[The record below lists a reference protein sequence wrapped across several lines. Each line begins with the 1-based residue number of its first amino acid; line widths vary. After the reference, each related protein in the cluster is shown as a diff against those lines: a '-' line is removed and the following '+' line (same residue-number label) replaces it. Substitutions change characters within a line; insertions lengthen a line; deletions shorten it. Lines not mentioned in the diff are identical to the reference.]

1 MFERSVKFMDIN
13 KKSKVNQLGRIRQCL
28 DEAGQMVDVFPVGEL
43 QALRERAASNHF
55 NLVVVGEFKRGKSSI
70 LNALIGADILP
81 VGVVPLTA
89 IATVLQY
96 GQQAQLKVAFN
107 DGTEQVHQLDELWD
121 YATEKGNPENIK
133 DVAEVR
139 INWPSPWLK
148 NGVRLVD
155 TPGIGSIYRHNSDVT
170 RDFLPKADAVLF
182 VLSVDQPVG
191 QAEYDFL
198 QEVRAYAGKV
208 FFLLNKADLLSTAEL
223 EEASTFTRSVLERA
237 MGGSQPALFPVSAQ
251 QALQSLRYRDEEH
264 KGQYEK
270 ALSQSGFTPF
280 GRELEHFL
288 MQEKGNALATALAKG
303 LRRLVVQA
311 RFNTEL
317 ALSSLNA
324 PVAELQ
330 QKLDVF
336 AEKRVEISQEKH
348 DFRVLLAAEIKQLI
362 DTELAV
368 DIDAAAAII
377 TTQVRE
383 KVQAQFHA
391 ARQASLHDL
400 HETLRQTALE
410 SVRNGWDSFRKDE
423 DKKLEVA
430 FQSAVKRFSVKV
442 DATVDALYH
451 FSADLFSIPY
461 ETVNANAA
469 WQAKSGFYYK
479 FWEMPG
485 SIVIVG
491 RSALHALPK
500 FIGDRLVLK
509 ASLRYG
515 DELVDTQAGR
525 LRYDFVQRLQKSESD
540 FRKIML
546 DRIDSTLEGI
556 ERAVT
561 KGLEVNE
568 TNSAEAQKQ
577 KQRLQHNLEQLH
589 GFDKRIV

>member
-1 MFERSVKFMDIN
+1 MDIN

-383 KVQAQFHA
+383 KVQARFDTAHK
-391 ARQASLHDL
+391 ASLHDL

-430 FQSAVKRFSVKV
+430 FQAAVKRFSVKV

>member
-362 DTELAV
+362 DTELAA

>member
-1 MFERSVKFMDIN
+1 MDIN

-28 DEAGQMVDVFPVGEL
+28 DEAGQMVDVFPVSEL

-107 DGTEQVHQLDELWD
+107 DGTEQVHPLDELWD

-223 EEASTFTRSVLERA
+223 EEASAFTRSVLERA
-237 MGGSQPALFPVSAQ
+237 MGESQPALFPVSAQ

-362 DTELAV
+362 DTELAA

-430 FQSAVKRFSVKV
+430 FQAAVKRFSVKV

-451 FSADLFSIPY
+451 FSAELFSIPY

-540 FRKIML
+540 FRKSML

-556 ERAVT
+556 EMAVT

-577 KQRLQHNLEQLH
+577 KQRLQHNLELLH